1 MPKERVE
8 TAGPAGMNVFKP
20 GLGFPFFGDIRE
32 ELSQNSME
40 IFSRIFLDMDRNLK
54 PDCVEYEHRT
64 HGPESRIH
72 KLLINNERAR
82 RKKILATE
90 KILMEIRRNHDCE
103 LSQRSTFTEEQIWQK
118 HAFVNANLLYLIAA
132 TDGYDDYVGHSFL
145 VAKYTRMLTKALG
158 IKDGDFLMDIER
170 GALLHDIG
178 KIGIPEAIL
187 RKTSPLTEVEYEV
200 VKEHPVLGFQITN
213 RCDFLKKA
221 SWVVLYHHE
230 RYDGKGYPYGLKAD
244 GIPLEARIFSIA
256 DTLDAITSDR
266 TYRKGKS
273 FRDARNE
280 IIKDSGTQ
288 FDPDIVEAFLTVSEK
303 QWLALR
309 SRTMTSFFKP
319 ETIH

>member
-1 MPKERVE
+1 MSKERLEITAPVE
-8 TAGPAGMNVFKP
+8 KNFFDPGPGAE
-20 GLGFPFFGDIRE
+20 IRE
-32 ELSQNSME
+32 KLSQSNME
-40 IFSRIFLDMDRNLK
+40 VYSKIFLDMDRNLK
-54 PDCVEYEHRT
+54 PDGAEYENRT
-64 HGPESRIH
+64 HGRSARIND
-72 KLLINNERAR
+72 LLIKNERAR

-90 KILMEIRRNHDCE
+90 KILMEIKRNHDSE
-103 LSQRSTFTEEQIWQK
+103 LSQSSVFTEEQIWQK
-118 HAFVNANLLYLIAA
+118 HAFVNANLLYLVAA

-158 IKDGDFLMDIER
+158 IKDGEFLMDIER

-187 RKTSPLTEVEYEV
+187 RKKSPLTEIEYEV
-200 VKEHPVLGFQITN
+200 VKEHPVLGFQIIKK
-213 RCDFLKKA
+213 CDFLKNA
-221 SWVVLYHHE
+221 SGVVLYHHE
-230 RYDGKGYPYGLKAD
+230 RYDGKGYPYGLTAD

-273 FRDARNE
+273 FRDAQNE
-280 IIKDSGTQ
+280 ILKDSGTQ
-288 FDPDIVEAFLTVSEK
+288 FDPDIVDAFLTVSEE

-319 ETIH
+319 ETVH